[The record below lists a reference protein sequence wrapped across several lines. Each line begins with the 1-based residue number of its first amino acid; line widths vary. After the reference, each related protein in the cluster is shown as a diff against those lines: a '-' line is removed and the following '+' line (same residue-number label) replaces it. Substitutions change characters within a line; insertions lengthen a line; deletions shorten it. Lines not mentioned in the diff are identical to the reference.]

1 MADECFD
8 MKEIKILILNDISL
22 MILDT
27 WNEVES
33 TVKTIHV
40 AGISEGTTAFHLVFF
55 FKCYCQLKEKI
66 FASNSVPQCSGTMQR
81 ILPFK

>member
-40 AGISEGTTAFHLVFF
+40 AGMSEGTTAFHFVFF
-55 FKCYCQLKEKI
+55 FFQML
-66 FASNSVPQCSGTMQR
+66 
-81 ILPFK
+81 LPIKGKNLCVKFSTAM